1 MVCFVFTFIYFQS
14 IFWFPFWFPLVPI
27 GYLEC
32 VISFPHLYAFPNFL
46 LLISNFISSWLKEH
60 TLYYFY
66 FFYIYWYLFNGLL
79 GIWSILKNVSCTL
92 EKNTIVAKNWF
103 YNIQVPFIMLISCLV
118 VLFLKVGVEVSNSV
132 SWVVYFSLHFCQ
144 FFFMY
149 FDVLLLGT
157 YVFIIVIAIW
167 WIEPS
172 NVIKYPSISS
182 NIF

>member
-1 MVCFVFTFIYFQS
+1 MVKRTYFV
-14 IFWFPFWFPLVPI
+14 L
-27 GYLEC
+27 
-32 VISFPHLYAFPNFL
+32 FL
-46 LLISNFISSWLKEH
+46 L
-60 TLYYFY
+60 
-66 FFYIYWYLFNGLL
+66 FYIYWYLFNGLP

-118 VLFLKVGVEVSNSV
+118 VLFLKVGVEVYSSFC
-132 SWVVYFSLHFCQ
+132 WVVYFSLHFCQ

-167 WIEPS
+167 WIELS
-172 NVIKYPSISS
+172 NVIQYPSISS
-182 NIF
+182 NFFKKSVLFVITIVNPAFSYLLFVWCIFFHEIYFYLLN